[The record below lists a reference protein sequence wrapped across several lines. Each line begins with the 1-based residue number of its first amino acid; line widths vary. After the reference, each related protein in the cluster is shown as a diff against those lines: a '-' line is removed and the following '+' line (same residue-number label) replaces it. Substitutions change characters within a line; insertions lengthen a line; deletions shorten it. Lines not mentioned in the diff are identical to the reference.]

1 MSIRRTASTSGGS
14 PGAGG
19 FWTAL
24 AAWGA
29 LAVSLANLVLLMRL
43 WDRLP
48 AQDLGAEL
56 EGVLR
61 GDRQGQVQEP
71 APRPAATVDRPPQP
85 VASDT
90 LAALPAQQPAAGAGQ
105 PAPENARP
113 GIRLQVLNGSGVRL
127 LAARAAE
134 NLRRMGYD
142 VRETGT
148 APDSLEKSQVVSRV
162 ENPAPSLR
170 LAQDLGLSSA
180 RIRYSA
186 DPALVDVDLT
196 LILGAD
202 YQKLSITGN
211 Q

>member
-1 MSIRRTASTSGGS
+1 
-14 PGAGG
+14 
-19 FWTAL
+19 
-24 AAWGA
+24 
-29 LAVSLANLVLLMRL
+29 
-43 WDRLP
+43 
-48 AQDLGAEL
+48 
-56 EGVLR
+56 
-61 GDRQGQVQEP
+61 
-71 APRPAATVDRPPQP
+71 
-85 VASDT
+85 
-90 LAALPAQQPAAGAGQ
+90 
-105 PAPENARP
+105 
-113 GIRLQVLNGSGVRL
+113 VRL